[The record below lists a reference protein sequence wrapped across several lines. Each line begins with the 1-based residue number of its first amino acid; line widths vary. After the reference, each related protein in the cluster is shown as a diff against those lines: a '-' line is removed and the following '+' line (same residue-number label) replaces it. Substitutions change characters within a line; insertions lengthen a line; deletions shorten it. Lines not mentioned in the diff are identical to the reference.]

1 MVFFVGESRILHLEE
16 VGTGQLG
23 TVATVV
29 ITSPVNGTVIERA
42 HFTGHHLYCP
52 EGSAFDVTASV
63 ACFVEELAFIALES
77 AGT

>member
-29 ITSPVNGTVIERA
+29 ITSLINGTVIERA
-42 HFTGHHLYCP
+42 HFVGHHLHRP
-52 EGSAFDVTASV
+52 ECGALDIVASV
-63 ACFVEELAFIALES
+63 ACFVEELAFIAFES